1 MRTRRF
7 LRGDIERRSLQI
19 NKEFLE
25 ELTAVKDA
33 VEDVHEVVR
42 EMNDN
47 CAQMKKQ
54 LEETKA
60 KILAAAP
67 NAKVRILTQDL
78 SQPDKE
84 AFERFVAT
92 ALEEDTEIFDE
103 ALFVHNAGS
112 LGNHGKNFDQVK
124 NYELR
129 ILKSSSQ

>member
-1 MRTRRF
+1 MALQDSSHKRF
-7 LRGDIERRSLQI
+7 FFVSGASQGFGRAVSAALADDV
-19 NKEFLE
+19 KKATFL
-25 ELTAVKDA
+25 LTARCLA
-33 VEDVHEVVR
+33 G
-42 EMNDN
+42 
-47 CAQMKKQ
+47 

-124 NYELR
+124 NYDLK
-129 ILKSSSQ
+129 ILKNSSQ